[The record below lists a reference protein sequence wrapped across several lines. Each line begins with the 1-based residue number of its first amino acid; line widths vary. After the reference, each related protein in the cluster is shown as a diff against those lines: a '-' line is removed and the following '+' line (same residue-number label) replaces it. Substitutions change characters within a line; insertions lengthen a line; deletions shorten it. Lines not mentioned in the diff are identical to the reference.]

1 MSIVLLHAEKVS
13 YKFPS
18 FSSKILEIIRGVSAR
33 HSFTIVPFFLSFIF
47 YLILQLKTQL
57 ALQLRTKGKKCANKE
72 NRYLLKNLIPDI
84 EVLTFSSSS
93 AAPHTPMI
101 VSSMLHALRRA
112 GAKSANTPT
121 KIIGNFACNKYF
133 CSQVLMCTR
142 TFVENYKV

>member
-1 MSIVLLHAEKVS
+1 MRK
-13 YKFPS
+13 KFLTS
-18 FSSKILEIIRGVSAR
+18 FRAFSSKILEIIRGVSAR
-33 HSFTIVPFFLSFIF
+33 HSFENCTIFLVASFIF
-47 YLILQLKTQL
+47 RLILQLKTQL